1 MIGSSSYAIYISLS
15 ACASFGAIIAAIVFT
30 DAFALMTS
38 GCIFFAVILIWSRDR
53 VLLAVGTGA
62 LASAF
67 LTSVVWLVISG
78 NWDSRSALGV
88 FIIGET
94 DSLLYHSFASFV
106 SQNVPLYDQLKI
118 WDLGY
123 LRDYQYSVGMEFAHL
138 GFFWLLGIFYTLVG
152 NQDGPYMLMIA
163 NPLLMSSA
171 IALSTRVIIKDCA
184 WRAESSLIL
193 SSFVICLMFFSSN
206 IVLPTIISCRKD
218 TVVAFLIC
226 LTLSMYANRKLFRST
241 LTAIVASLFRFG
253 YVFVFIGVLLVN
265 PPWLKR
271 VHFKKPALFLG
282 LISIFF
288 SPAIAY
294 LYMQTFGDLLEL
306 DDAMA
311 ASLTRSL
318 GGSEAFVN
326 HWWLNW
332 IYVLAAPFPPAQI
345 AAYVTIGDGFW
356 TLTTFASTVVL
367 LMLFLSSVRSVA
379 RSRTFREPR
388 YDFVIAVFLFYASFS
403 FSVAE
408 ANYHNLVGEAEPRYK
423 LVVWLVQV
431 CLGIR
436 CLVEFVDS
444 NRRGTAPGA
453 AMAVRGWIKVRSVGN
468 PLVRLSPKSSWL
480 RAEA

>member
-15 ACASFGAIIAAIVFT
+15 ACALFGAIIATIVFT
-30 DAFALMTS
+30 NAFALMTS
-38 GCIFFAVILIWSRDR
+38 GCIFIAVILIWSRDR
-53 VLLAVGTGA
+53 VLLAVGSGA

-78 NWDSRSALGV
+78 YWNSRSALGV

-106 SQNVPLYDQLKI
+106 SENVPLYDQLKI

-123 LRDYQYSVGMEFAHL
+123 LRVYQNSVGMEFANL
-138 GFFWLLGIFYTLVG
+138 GFFWLLGIVYTLVG
-152 NQDGPYMLMIA
+152 KQDGPYMLMIA

-184 WRAESSLIL
+184 WRAKSSLIL
-193 SSFVICLMFFSSN
+193 ISFVICLMFFSNN
-206 IVLPTIISCRKD
+206 IILPTIISCRKD
-218 TVVAFLIC
+218 TVVAFLTC

-241 LTAIVASLFRFG
+241 LTAIVTSLFRFG

-265 PPWLKR
+265 RHWLKR
-271 VHFKKPALFLG
+271 VHFEKHALFLG
-282 LISIFF
+282 VISIFF

-294 LYMQTFGDLLEL
+294 LYMQTFGKLLEL
-306 DDAMA
+306 DDAIA
-311 ASLTRSL
+311 ASLTKSL
-318 GGSEAFVN
+318 GGSGAFIT

-345 AAYVTIGDGFW
+345 SAYVTMSDGLW
-356 TLTTFASTVVL
+356 SLVTFANTVVL
-367 LMLFLSSVRSVA
+367 LTLFLSSVRSVA

-388 YDFVIAVFLFYASFS
+388 YDFVIAVLLFYASFS

-423 LVVWLVQV
+423 LIIWLLQV

-436 CLVEFVDS
+436 CLMEFVDS
-444 NRRGTAPGA
+444 NRRGKAPRVA
-453 AMAVRGWIKVRSVGN
+453 IAVRVGPGN
-468 PLVRLSPKSSWL
+468 LHRTTSGASARRWA
-480 RAEA
+480 RR